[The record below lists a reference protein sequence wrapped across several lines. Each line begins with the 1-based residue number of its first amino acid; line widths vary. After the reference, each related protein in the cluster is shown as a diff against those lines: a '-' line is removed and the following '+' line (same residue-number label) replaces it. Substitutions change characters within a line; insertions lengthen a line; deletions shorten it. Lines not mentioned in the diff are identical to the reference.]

1 MEGVV
6 AILQLGQSN
15 TESMLHCL
23 YFCRTASSSRASSST
38 DASALGGKTPV
49 QSAGADASAPGG
61 KTPVKYGP
69 RMARIVSMV
78 LRNLNDCGPSEA
90 AARLV
95 THGERHS
102 QPDEDDVR
110 SAVMHIM
117 GLANNDEKVRVV
129 AVDCRP
135 FSEDVRK
142 LKKEADW
149 GHSGLHPK
157 NVFKITESQVVCI
170 FI

>member
-6 AILQLGQSN
+6 AILQLCHSN

-38 DASALGGKTPV
+38 DASAPGGETPV

-69 RMARIVSMV
+69 RMARIVSMG
-78 LRNLNDCGPSEA
+78 LRNLNDCGRNEA

-95 THGERHS
+95 THGQRHT

-110 SAVMHIM
+110 SAVMHI
-117 GLANNDEKVRVV
+117 LKLEKNDEKVRVV

-135 FSEDVRK
+135 FSEDLWK
-142 LKKEADW
+142 LQQGPDW
-149 GHSGLHPK
+149 GHSGLHPQ